1 MYNDGKHHITNGII
15 DNTYM
20 YMYSALEA
28 DDPFSVDKKL
38 YTTHNSHKVK
48 FWKKKKT
55 KMYFAI
61 E

>member
-1 MYNDGKHHITNGII
+1 MYNDGKHHVTNGII

-48 FWKKKKT
+48 S
-55 KMYFAI
+55 
-61 E
+61 